1 MADVVVVGAG
11 GHGKVV
17 ISLLKKLPH
26 RLLGY
31 VDPMAR
37 GIVLGIQRLGDD
49 GVLPSLLEH
58 YPGCHAVIGVGRV
71 EAASRLG
78 YRLLAR
84 LEAMGFAL
92 PPVVSPEAVVN
103 EEVVLGAGTVV
114 CDGAIVNS
122 GTTIGRGCILNT
134 HCTVEHDCCLGE
146 NVHIAPAAVLSG
158 GVSIGDH
165 CMVGVGATVIQ
176 GVRVAADCMIGAGAV
191 VVRDI
196 EGHGVYAGNPAR
208 KLSSV
213 NRKD

>member
-1 MADVVVVGAG
+1 MGVVGAG

-31 VDPMAR
+31 VDPMER

-49 GVLPSLLEH
+49 GELPSLLEH

-84 LEAMGFAL
+84 LETMGFAL
-92 PPVVSPEAVVN
+92 PPVVSPKAVVN

-122 GTTIGRGCILNT
+122 GTTIGRGCILNS

-146 NVHIAPAAVLSG
+146 DVHVAPGAVLSG

-165 CMVGVGATVIQ
+165 CMVGVGAIIIQ
-176 GVRVAADCMIGAGAV
+176 GVRVTADCMIGAGAV
-191 VVRDI
+191 VVRNL
-196 EGHGVYAGNPAR
+196 EESGVYVGNPAR
-208 KLSSV
+208 KLTPT
-213 NRKD
+213 RTQ

>member
-1 MADVVVVGAG
+1 MAEMIVLGAG

-31 VDPMAR
+31 VDPLER
-37 GIVLGIQRLGDD
+37 GTVLGVERLGDD
-49 GVLPSLLEH
+49 GVLPGLLERH
-58 YPGCHAVIGVGRV
+58 PGCHAAIGVGRV

-92 PPVVSPEAVVN
+92 PPAVSPDALIN

-122 GTTIGRGCILNT
+122 GATIGRGCILNT
-134 HCTVEHDCCLGE
+134 HCTIEHDCRLGE
-146 NVHIAPAAVLSG
+146 NVHIAPGAVLSG
-158 GVSIGDH
+158 GAILGDH
-165 CMVGVGATVIQ
+165 CMVGAGACIIQ
-176 GVRVAADCMIGAGAV
+176 GVRVAADCTIGAGAV
-191 VVRDI
+191 VVRNI
-196 EGHGVYAGNPAR
+196 EESGVYVGNPAR
-208 KLSSV
+208 KLTSASKV
-213 NRKD
+213 